1 MATLLYNARSSLRP
15 SCILSVMLA
24 DMLRDPQVAPSQSTP
39 AFTPAADILETTEGF
54 GLYVALPSV
63 KRESV
68 HVEFIN
74 GHLVISGER
83 TNPAAVAK
91 EVAATEQQLAD
102 GILHLTLSFDTEKV
116 TRYHTEIR

>member
-1 MATLLYNARSSLRP
+1 MSQVFGTAGLVQILRN
-15 SCILSVMLA
+15 
-24 DMLRDPQVAPSQSTP
+24 
-39 AFTPAADILETTEGF
+39 EG
-54 GLYVALPSV
+54 VLPGV

-102 GILHLTLSFDTEKV
+102 GILHLTLPFDTEKV
-116 TRYHTEIR
+116 TRYHIKIR

>member
-1 MATLLYNARSSLRP
+1 MATLLCNARSFLRP
-15 SCILSVMLA
+15 SRVLSVMLA
-24 DMLRDPQVAPSQSTP
+24 DVLRDPQVAPSQSTP
-39 AFTPAADILETTEGF
+39 AFPPAADILETTEGF
-54 GLYVALPSV
+54 GLYVALPDV

-91 EVAATEQQLAD
+91 EAAATEHQLAD
-102 GILHLTLSFDTEKV
+102 GILHLTLPFDIDKV
-116 TRYHTEIR
+116 TRYHIKIR